1 MDVSLKLYV
10 DTDYISLGGY
20 ALYAVSWTGV
30 TCYGFRWIDGD
41 CDQQH
46 ISTLNYTWELWWQS
60 D

>member
-30 TCYGFRWIDGD
+30 TCYGLDGLREIVTSNIYL
-41 CDQQH
+41 H
-46 ISTLNYTWELWWQS
+46 
-60 D
+60 